1 MSPSFSRFRWG
12 TLLGGRGGEIY
23 RGAWSK
29 EKKVGRRREGKGD
42 GPYSV
47 AASLSSARK
56 KGADKSADPIFRV
69 WLEKGDINLIIRSSL
84 PPRYFVNVSFRR
96 ESRKNQSDFEEKE
109 EEKKE
114 KEEGRKVVSLANPC
128 PLFHS
133 QRLAINPATI
143 KNTSRRGPS
152 IFYASRWVCWLP
164 SLEKH

>member
-1 MSPSFSRFRWG
+1 MGNPTRGERRGDLSRRVVEG
-12 TLLGGRGGEIY
+12 KKSGE
-23 RGAWSK
+23 
-29 EKKVGRRREGKGD
+29 EKRREGKGD

-56 KGADKSADPIFRV
+56 KGTDKSADPIFRV

-96 ESRKNQSDFEEKE
+96 ESRKNQSDFEE
-109 EEKKE
+109 EEKEKE
-114 KEEGRKVVSLANPC
+114 EEGRKVVSLANPC

>member
-1 MSPSFSRFRWG
+1 MGNPTRGERRGDLSRRVVEG
-12 TLLGGRGGEIY
+12 KKSGE
-23 RGAWSK
+23 
-29 EKKVGRRREGKGD
+29 EKRREGKGD

-56 KGADKSADPIFRV
+56 KGTDKSADPIFRV
-69 WLEKGDINLIIRSSL
+69 WLEKGDINLITRSSL

-96 ESRKNQSDFEEKE
+96 ESRKNQSDFEE
-109 EEKKE
+109 EEKEKE
-114 KEEGRKVVSLANPC
+114 EEGRKVVSLANPC

>member
-1 MSPSFSRFRWG
+1 MGNPTRGERRGDLSRRVVEG
-12 TLLGGRGGEIY
+12 KKSGE
-23 RGAWSK
+23 
-29 EKKVGRRREGKGD
+29 EKRREGKGD

-56 KGADKSADPIFRV
+56 KGTDKSADPIFRV
-69 WLEKGDINLIIRSSL
+69 WLEKGDINLITRSSL

-96 ESRKNQSDFEEKE
+96 ESRKNQSDFEE
-109 EEKKE
+109 EEKEKE

-164 SLEKH
+164 SLEKQ